1 MSNFPTFRRIDIMIT
16 KPAEYPFAILYFTG
30 SKEFNTK
37 MRQHALDL
45 GYSMNEYSLTST
57 EDGTN
62 IDENQFKVEKDIFKF
77 LHLEYVDPSKR

>member
-1 MSNFPTFRRIDIMIT
+1 
-16 KPAEYPFAILYFTG
+16 
-30 SKEFNTK
+30 

-62 IDENQFKVEKDIFKF
+62 VDENQFKVEEDIFKF
-77 LHLEYVDPSKR
+77 LHLEYVDPCMR